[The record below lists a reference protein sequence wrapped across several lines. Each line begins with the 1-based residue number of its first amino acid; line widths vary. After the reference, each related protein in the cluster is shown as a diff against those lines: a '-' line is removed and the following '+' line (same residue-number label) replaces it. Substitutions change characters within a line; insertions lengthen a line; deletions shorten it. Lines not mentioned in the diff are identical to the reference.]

1 MFIPNSIATAGGDL
15 VSACSTLDKSNLV
28 IVYDNEPRSKE
39 TVRKMSKAI
48 EKGYDICIWPQDLE
62 YKDVNDM
69 IQAGYSSQQI
79 ADMIHRSTY
88 NGLEAGL
95 VLTHWKK
102 C

>member
-1 MFIPNSIATAGGDL
+1 MELELINCRKDGI
-15 VSACSTLDKSNLV
+15 VV
-28 IVYDNEPRSKE
+28 VYDNEPRSKE
-39 TVRKMSKAI
+39 TVRKMSKVI
-48 EKGYDICIWPQDLE
+48 EKGYNICIWPQDLE

>member
-1 MFIPNSIATAGGDL
+1 MELELINCSKDSI
-15 VSACSTLDKSNLV
+15 VV
-28 IVYDNEPRSKE
+28 VYDNEPRSKE
-39 TVRKMSKAI
+39 TVRKMSKVI
-48 EKGYDICIWPQDLE
+48 EKGYNICIWPQDLE

-69 IQAGYSSQQI
+69 IQAGYTPQQI
-79 ADMIHRSTY
+79 EDMIHRSTY